1 MSSWD
6 SHGMDTA
13 GGLGQTPAPPFREG
27 APSRMQKCVVVH
39 PQNCGMGYMI
49 LPYDIVV
56 DYFRAKNMLFCL

>member
-27 APSRMQKCVVVH
+27 APSRTQKCVVAH
-39 PQNCGMGYMI
+39 PQNCGMGM
-49 LPYDIVV
+49 YDI
-56 DYFRAKNMLFCL
+56 AI